1 MFYQDRLG
9 TNKRQEIGLSERRA
23 FHTAMWSGLTVIGSE
38 VGENIDSIQAHF
50 AFNRGAARQFHLP
63 WFIDFSVRF
72 CPKPVLAND
81 RHLFSLSTLH
91 DRNRIGMPAFCTA
104 THSTPQAVRKTPLFA
119 PFIFKNEHF
128 TKTGSGQT

>member
-1 MFYQDRLG
+1 MKHSDVLLYQDRLG

-50 AFNRGAARQFHLP
+50 AFNRGAAQQFHLP

-81 RHLFSLSTLH
+81 RHLFS
-91 DRNRIGMPAFCTA
+91 
-104 THSTPQAVRKTPLFA
+104 
-119 PFIFKNEHF
+119 EHVA
-128 TKTGSGQT
+128 